1 VPTFLLAVLLLQ
13 DVRCPGNAAR
23 HVSEALRLGESF
35 DLSGA
40 AAAYAAAERSGCES
54 AAAAAIYVRGLIAA
68 RAADASFASAASLL
82 PVQLAVAS
90 LDPLAAKDPV
100 ARAMQAVLRTAIP
113 AAQHERPEMELRI
126 EEMLR
131 MESLQLEAKLP
142 PLPVLS
148 AHEVAGYFWLQLH
161 LYDEARHA
169 FDEAARRIG
178 RTPHILLGAARA
190 FVGRRDPAAACEQ
203 YRQLIS
209 WWGSRPGS
217 PMEITEAREYI
228 KQPQCAAATQR
239 PGARP

>member
-1 VPTFLLAVLLLQ
+1 MFLLAALFLQ
-13 DVRCPGNAAR
+13 DMTCRGDAAR

-40 AAAYAAAERSGCES
+40 AVAYAAAERAGCES
-54 AAAAAIYVRGLIAA
+54 AAAAAIYLRGLVAG

-82 PVQLAVAS
+82 PLQLAVAS
-90 LDPLAAKDPV
+90 LDRSAQNDPV
-100 ARAMQAVLRTAIP
+100 ARAMQAVLRAAIP
-113 AAQHERPEMELRI
+113 AAQHERPEMALRI

-131 MESLQLEAKLP
+131 MELLQLEAKLP

-161 LYDEARHA
+161 LYEEARRA

-190 FVGRRDPAAACEQ
+190 SVGRRDSVTACEQ
-203 YRQLIS
+203 FRQLIA
-209 WWGSRPGS
+209 WWGSRSGS
-217 PMEITEAREYI
+217 PTEITEARDYI
-228 KQPQCAAATQR
+228 KQPQCVPPPSR
-239 PGARP
+239 PAARP